1 MYTRPII
8 YKLYSIIVI
17 VFAALGFIGSII
29 SGFSFTSTLSKYMPF
44 LSGLS
49 GAVMALFVI
58 VSLISLFFSYIEF
71 SSMFTFAEMIEYE
84 NSNSMYPFE
93 KKAFVLPAKFY
104 KGYGSVIF
112 YITLFFQAI
121 VIIATIISAS
131 IEKQAFICLPVIPI
145 IISLLSL
152 VLTYIVYYAKYKAF
166 GDLLTVVSKK
176 EIDQTTKESLK
187 ENKPNLLRGYCTFLF
202 VIAILSSIAVIV
214 LIFFMFNPLSSTLG
228 TGIAIAISAIYLVLG
243 ILLFLSFSIT
253 GCYFDNLAKMLE
265 HHMIRFKMI

>member
-1 MYTRPII
+1 MYSKPII
-8 YKLYSIIVI
+8 YKVYSIIVM

-29 SGFSFTSTLSKYMPF
+29 SGFSLTSMLSKYFPF
-44 LSGLS
+44 LDGFSAL
-49 GAVMALFVI
+49 VMVLLVI
-58 VSLISLFFSYIEF
+58 VSLVSLFLSYIEF

-93 KKAFVLPAKFY
+93 KKSFVLPAKFY

-112 YITLFFQAI
+112 YITLFLQAI

-131 IEKQAFICLPVIPI
+131 IEKQAFICLPVIPVAI
-145 IISLLSL
+145 YLLSL

-166 GDLLTVVSKK
+166 ADLLEIVSKK
-176 EIDQTTKESLK
+176 EVDQATKESLK

-202 VIAILSSIAVIV
+202 VIAIIS
-214 LIFFMFNPLSSTLG
+214 
-228 TGIAIAISAIYLVLG
+228 AIAIIALVIIMFGSLSSALGVGVAIAVSAIYVALG
-243 ILLFLSFSIT
+243 VLLFLSLSVT

>member
-8 YKLYSIIVI
+8 YKVYSILVI

-29 SGFSFTSTLSKYMPF
+29 SGFSFTSMLSKYFPF
-44 LSGLS
+44 LNGFSV
-49 GAVMALFVI
+49 AVMILVVI
-58 VSLISLFFSYIEF
+58 VSLISVFFSYIEF

-93 KKAFVLPAKFY
+93 KKSFVLPAKFY

-112 YITLFFQAI
+112 YITLFLEAI
-121 VIIATIISAS
+121 IIIATIISAS

-145 IISLLSL
+145 AISLLSL

-166 GDLLTVVSKK
+166 ADLLQIVSQK
-176 EIDQTTKESLK
+176 EVDQATKESLK

-202 VIAILSSIAVIV
+202 VIAILSAIAIIALVI
-214 LIFFMFNPLSSTLG
+214 FMFNPLLSVLG
-228 TGIAIAISAIYLVLG
+228 AGVAIAISVVYIVLG
-243 ILLFLSFSIT
+243 ILLFLSLSVT

>member
-1 MYTRPII
+1 MYTRPFI

-17 VFAALGFIGSII
+17 LFAALGFIGSII
-29 SGFSFTSTLSKYMPF
+29 SGFSLTSMMSKYFPF
-44 LSGLS
+44 LNGISA
-49 GAVMALFVI
+49 AVIVFLVI
-58 VSLISLFFSYIEF
+58 VSLVSLFFSYIEF
-71 SSMFTFAEMIEYE
+71 SSMYTFAEMIEYE

-93 KKAFVLPAKFY
+93 KKSFVLPAKFY

-112 YITLFFQAI
+112 YITLFLQAI

-131 IEKQAFICLPVIPI
+131 IEKQAFICLPVIPVA
-145 IISLLSL
+145 ISLISI

-166 GDLLTVVSKK
+166 ADLLQIVSQK
-176 EIDQTTKESLK
+176 EVDQATKESLK

-202 VIAILSSIAVIV
+202 VIAILSAIAIIA
-214 LIFFMFNPLSSTLG
+214 LIIFMFNPLSNVLGITGAITVST
-228 TGIAIAISAIYLVLG
+228 IYLVLG
-243 ILLFLSFSIT
+243 VLLFLSLSVT

>member
-1 MYTRPII
+1 MYTRTII
-8 YKLYSIIVI
+8 YKVYSIIVM

-29 SGFSFTSTLSKYMPF
+29 SGLSFTSLMSKYFPF
-44 LSGLS
+44 LNNLS
-49 GAVMALFVI
+49 VAVMILFVL
-58 VSLISLFFSYIEF
+58 VSLVSLFFSYIEF

-93 KKAFVLPAKFY
+93 KKSFVLPAKFY

-112 YITLFFQAI
+112 YITLFLQAI

-145 IISLLSL
+145 AISLLSL

-166 GDLLTVVSKK
+166 SDLLQIVSQK
-176 EIDQTTKESLK
+176 EVDQATKESLK

-202 VIAILSSIAVIV
+202 VIAILSAIAIIALVI
-214 LIFFMFNPLSSTLG
+214 FMFNPLSSVLG
-228 TGIAIAISAIYLVLG
+228 AGLAIAVSAIYIVLG
-243 ILLFLSFSIT
+243 ILLFLSLSVT